1 MRVIPHQWS
10 RKYQSYEVLE
20 TLPTV
25 KRHTFERRYEAP
37 RRSTS
42 ALDPGLSVP
51 TTDGMLQSPMSYFA
65 RCFHPTRQV
74 FAQRSNVHRGN
85 RHNLKDIR
93 RLTVTK
99 RTPKSCLAYED
110 MQ

>member
-1 MRVIPHQWS
+1 MRIIPDQRS

-20 TLPTV
+20 KLPTV

-51 TTDGMLQSPMSYFA
+51 TTEWYAAKPDVIL
-65 RCFHPTRQV
+65 R
-74 FAQRSNVHRGN
+74 
-85 RHNLKDIR
+85 
-93 RLTVTK
+93 
-99 RTPKSCLAYED
+99 
-110 MQ
+110 